1 MDKENVFTHGR
12 VLLCHKKCKLQSCV
26 GKWTHLE
33 TVMLGGINQTHEFQ
47 YRMASLIGE
56 TRAAQTQQ
64 NSSEEDARRS
74 RRLVTAV
81 LRPTFFATGSH
92 GARLEVQVVLGAPAT
107 RPAQLRGNPAVLR
120 LCPAHPE
127 HPNSRGF
134 ALALRLG
141 PGRGPRR
148 KPQGRGV
155 WRRRAAHPAGERK
168 QGREEPGQERSP
180 GGHSGD
186 HRQPGPPPAAG
197 RSERTPDDS
206 ADGHCDPSHSSS
218 GAAGTLSGFAV
229 GRGLCQAY
237 RAGSAGPLPGAT
249 CCFLTREVSLGR
261 TEFRPRVG
269 RGAPQGRL
277 EGVGH
282 TR

>member
-92 GARLEVQVVLGAPAT
+92 GARLEVQVLVAAPG
-107 RPAQLRGNPAVLR
+107 GN
-120 LCPAHPE
+120 
-127 HPNSRGF
+127 
-134 ALALRLG
+134 
-141 PGRGPRR
+141 
-148 KPQGRGV
+148 
-155 WRRRAAHPAGERK
+155 RRAEGSGGGELLTPRGK
-168 QGREEPGQERSP
+168 GSRE
-180 GGHSGD
+180 
-186 HRQPGPPPAAG
+186 G
-197 RSERTPDDS
+197 RSRDRNAALGVTPVTTAS
-206 ADGHCDPSHSSS
+206 
-218 GAAGTLSGFAV
+218 
-229 GRGLCQAY
+229 
-237 RAGSAGPLPGAT
+237 
-249 CCFLTREVSLGR
+249 
-261 TEFRPRVG
+261 
-269 RGAPQGRL
+269 QGRL
-277 EGVGH
+277 LQRAAVNAPRMTPLTGTV
-282 TR
+282 TRLTPAQEPRARCRALQSAVASARLTVPARPVLSQVQLAASSPVR